1 MLKRRRRLQKAAV
14 QRGACRASGMGREGC
29 RGRRGNYLSLAR
41 FLLPASFQASV
52 PQQLSEEKT
61 NKSEKETGRRR
72 RRAATRE
79 HLSSRPI
86 FRNTLCANYTIK
98 SLRQRCEGKKAPAA
112 KTEKKKKTTTKSCRS
127 FCCSSPWAASL
138 PPPPPLPL
146 PHGLVSHRAGLT
158 S

>member
-112 KTEKKKKTTTKSCRS
+112 KTEKKKKKVVGA
-127 FCCSSPWAASL
+127 FVV
-138 PPPPPLPL
+138 
-146 PHGLVSHRAGLT
+146 HHRGQLLFLLLLLFLFLMDWFLT
-158 S
+158 EQD

>member
-112 KTEKKKKTTTKSCRS
+112 KTEKKTKKKVVGA
-127 FCCSSPWAASL
+127 FVV
-138 PPPPPLPL
+138 
-146 PHGLVSHRAGLT
+146 HHRGQLLFLLLLLLLFLFLMDWFLT
-158 S
+158 EQD

>member
-112 KTEKKKKTTTKSCRS
+112 KTGKKKKKKLSELLLFITVGS
-127 FCCSSPWAASL
+127 FSSSSSSSSSSSWTGFSQSRINKLA
-138 PPPPPLPL
+138 
-146 PHGLVSHRAGLT
+146 R
-158 S
+158 

>member
-1 MLKRRRRLQKAAV
+1 
-14 QRGACRASGMGREGC
+14 MGREGC

-112 KTEKKKKTTTKSCRS
+112 KTEKKKKKKKVVGA
-127 FCCSSPWAASL
+127 FVV
-138 PPPPPLPL
+138 
-146 PHGLVSHRAGLT
+146 HHRGQLLFLLLLLFLFLMDWFLT
-158 S
+158 EQD